1 MGSGFDMAKTD
12 EKENK
17 NGVILN
23 VPSSFI
29 ILPNMPVVREECES
43 IRKIPELKEEMDFI
57 CLSAALRKL
66 SKDKKFKEYINYL
79 YETTKFSN
87 FPLFY
92 SKSETNEMKGSYI
105 ESLINAKKSL
115 YKLQFKLLKNKKI
128 YDPEYT
134 EEDYFKSRVIINS
147 KFFNLKINGKKTPVL
162 IPLADIFYSKSQKS
176 NVELVQNKGAI
187 QLKATEGINKKT
199 GIEIS
204 IGKASN
210 YHYFINY
217 GFSMINNNTPLD
229 IYLDLKIKNVNG
241 EKKNKEILLSNDFNI
256 NVALISLRKTVN
268 KLTNDKR
275 KNKNYDLPKTI
286 ENEYESLRVF
296 KGGLKSQ
303 ILNYSTKIRQDI
315 NKLSKTKKS

>member
-1 MGSGFDMAKTD
+1 MGDMAKTD

-92 SKSETNEMKGSYI
+92 SKSETNEMKGSYL

-128 YDPEYT
+128 FDTEYT

-162 IPLADIFYSKSQKS
+162 IPLADIFCSKSQKS

-204 IGKASN
+204 IGK
-210 YHYFINY
+210 
-217 GFSMINNNTPLD
+217 
-229 IYLDLKIKNVNG
+229 
-241 EKKNKEILLSNDFNI
+241 
-256 NVALISLRKTVN
+256 
-268 KLTNDKR
+268 
-275 KNKNYDLPKTI
+275 
-286 ENEYESLRVF
+286 
-296 KGGLKSQ
+296 
-303 ILNYSTKIRQDI
+303 
-315 NKLSKTKKS
+315 